1 MGKKA
6 VRVFLDSNVILS
18 GLISDKGAPRVILDL
33 LSLKLSFLSGLTGQ
47 YNIAEIERNLE
58 KKAPAIIPVY
68 RKYFPEIKLEI
79 IPLPFSEE
87 IKKFSGSIAD
97 KDIPVVV
104 SAINGKADF
113 LVTGDKK
120 DFEKLKMK
128 GDYPFKILSPSEFLD
143 TIGGK
148 LLNLLRNGKNKT
160 VKQ

>member
-1 MGKKA
+1 M
-6 VRVFLDSNVILS
+6 
-18 GLISDKGAPRVILDL
+18 P
-33 LSLKLSFLSGLTGQ
+33 SF
-47 YNIAEIERNLE
+47 
-58 KKAPAIIPVY
+58 V
-68 RKYFPEIKLEI
+68 
-79 IPLPFSEE
+79 E

-148 LLNLLRNGKNKT
+148 LLNLLRNGKNKI